1 MQKISTM
8 RTSGKNY
15 FPRTDDYWVGSGRSL
30 QCVLRFE

>member
-8 RTSGKNY
+8 RTSGKNI
-15 FPRTDDYWVGSGRSL
+15 FQGRLSHRVGSGRSL